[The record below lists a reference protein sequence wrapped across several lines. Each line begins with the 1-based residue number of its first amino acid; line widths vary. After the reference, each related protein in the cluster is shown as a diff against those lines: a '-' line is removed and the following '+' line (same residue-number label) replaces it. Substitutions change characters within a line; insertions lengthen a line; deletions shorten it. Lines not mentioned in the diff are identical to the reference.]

1 MKRIFTVCLLVVCA
15 YEASVIAQTL
25 DEDLKAKRAELAEA
39 QAIVD
44 GIAAEVGAL
53 EDQIMKNA
61 GWIKGY
67 TGILGFDFNK
77 SNGWISNPNPDAS
90 SSALNI
96 SLTGFANKV
105 TENDFWRN
113 KGLLTKAW
121 SDVDLSDADGGSDDD
136 NLFDNGTVDILNL
149 SSLYGRRI
157 SDQLAFSGLGELN
170 TSLGNFLSPG
180 TFDVGIGVT
189 WTPDID
195 DLVVVTHPLN
205 YHVAFPADGN
215 QLSTTGALGA
225 KLRADYNRNFGKV
238 AYTTTLTS
246 FIPYGSNDPD
256 PSLFEYTW
264 INSLAFEVWKGIGVG
279 ISFGLR
285 NAEFEST
292 DVQNYYSLGLSYTL

>member
-1 MKRIFTVCLLVVCA
+1 
-15 YEASVIAQTL
+15 L
-25 DEDLKAKRAELAEA
+25 DEDLKAKQAELAAA

-44 GIAAEVGAL
+44 GIAAEVGSL
-53 EDQIMKNA
+53 EDQITKNA

-96 SLTGFANKV
+96 ALTGFANKV
-105 TENDFWRN
+105 TEDDFWRN

-121 SDVDLSDADGGSDDD
+121 SDVDLSDADGGSDDH

-149 SSLYGRRI
+149 SSLYGRRL
-157 SDQLAFSGLGELN
+157 SDQFALSGLGELN

-180 TFDVGIGVT
+180 TFDVGVGLT

-195 DLVVVTHPLN
+195 DLVVVIHPIN

-215 QLSTTGALGA
+215 ELSTTGALGT

-238 AYTTTLTS
+238 AYTSTLTS

-279 ISFGLR
+279 VSFGLR
-285 NAEFEST
+285 NAEFESA